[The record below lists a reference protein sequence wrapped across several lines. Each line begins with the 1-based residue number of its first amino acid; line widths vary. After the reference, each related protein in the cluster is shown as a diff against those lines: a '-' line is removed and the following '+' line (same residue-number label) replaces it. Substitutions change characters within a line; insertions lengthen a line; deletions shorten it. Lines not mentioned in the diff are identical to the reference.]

1 LKKREAERKLQ
12 KAADEDAAELARQA
26 QALKKAQDLPPPA
39 PKLMTPAEKNA
50 ALLALL
56 DKKDADVKIFIDRGL
71 TEDSNE
77 ISIVLDG
84 YARAV
89 KALRDTPTSK

>member
-1 LKKREAERKLQ
+1 
-12 KAADEDAAELARQA
+12 
-26 QALKKAQDLPPPA
+26 
-39 PKLMTPAEKNA
+39 MTPAEKNA